1 MSARS
6 RALIPLSAE
15 QQAAMQAVA
24 VTEQRRRQGRT
35 LSAWPYATAFFRCLN
50 GSRRISL
57 TDLRF
62 FAPALTKEEFHGN
75 RLLWLAA
82 VDKLIESF
90 GEVCVLPLPSD
101 AGHRLFPSVPF
112 REGERRRQKTTL
124 TEQKYS
130 RQREREA
137 EQKARAYQAL
147 VAQAEIELAFH
158 SPETVGSWHA
168 RWSDRVAEHDLET
181 LFWQWGERFPSL
193 AGMERWQWQDMPFW
207 QVIAEASLAA
217 REAGHAVREME
228 RWMVPN
234 KLREAA

>member
-137 EQKARAYQAL
+137 ERRELEYQTCFA
-147 VAQAEIELAFH
+147 
-158 SPETVGSWHA
+158 
-168 RWSDRVAEHDLET
+168 
-181 LFWQWGERFPSL
+181 
-193 AGMERWQWQDMPFW
+193 
-207 QVIAEASLAA
+207 
-217 REAGHAVREME
+217 
-228 RWMVPN
+228 
-234 KLREAA
+234 

>member
-35 LSAWPYATAFFRCLN
+35 LSAWPYASAFFRCLN

-82 VDKLIESF
+82 VDKLIET
-90 GEVCVLPLPSD
+90 
-101 AGHRLFPSVPF
+101 HIMRLLISLWDVGTVFFTIYPQVF
-112 REGERRRQKTTL
+112 RHEK
-124 TEQKYS
+124 
-130 RQREREA
+130 
-137 EQKARAYQAL
+137 
-147 VAQAEIELAFH
+147 
-158 SPETVGSWHA
+158 
-168 RWSDRVAEHDLET
+168 
-181 LFWQWGERFPSL
+181 
-193 AGMERWQWQDMPFW
+193 
-207 QVIAEASLAA
+207 
-217 REAGHAVREME
+217 
-228 RWMVPN
+228 
-234 KLREAA
+234 

>member
-137 EQKARAYQAL
+137 ERRELEYQTCF
-147 VAQAEIELAFH
+147 AQAQIDLAFH
-158 SPETVGSWHA
+158 T
-168 RWSDRVAEHDLET
+168 
-181 LFWQWGERFPSL
+181 
-193 AGMERWQWQDMPFW
+193 
-207 QVIAEASLAA
+207 
-217 REAGHAVREME
+217 
-228 RWMVPN
+228 
-234 KLREAA
+234 

>member
-62 FAPALTKEEFHGN
+62 FAPALTKEEF
-75 RLLWLAA
+75 
-82 VDKLIESF
+82 F

-101 AGHRLFPSVPF
+101 AGQRLFPSVPF

-137 EQKARAYQAL
+137 ERRELEYQTCF
-147 VAQAEIELAFH
+147 AQAQIDLAFH
-158 SPETVGSWHA
+158 TPATVGSWLSL
-168 RWSDRVAEHDLET
+168 WSGVVEEHDLET
-181 LFWQWGERFPSL
+181 IFWGGVRAFSIT
-193 AGMERWQWQDMPFW
+193 
-207 QVIAEASLAA
+207 VII
-217 REAGHAVREME
+217 
-228 RWMVPN
+228 
-234 KLREAA
+234 

>member
-35 LSAWPYATAFFRCLN
+35 LSAWPYASAFFRCLN

-124 TEQKYS
+124 TERNTAAS
-130 RQREREA
+130 GNVRQNDGNWNTRHVLLR
-137 EQKARAYQAL
+137 RRL
-147 VAQAEIELAFH
+147 
-158 SPETVGSWHA
+158 
-168 RWSDRVAEHDLET
+168 T
-181 LFWQWGERFPSL
+181 LRFILPPRS
-193 AGMERWQWQDMPFW
+193 
-207 QVIAEASLAA
+207 
-217 REAGHAVREME
+217 EAGCPAGLVL
-228 RWMVPN
+228 
-234 KLREAA
+234 LRSMIWKRFSGGGAGVFHHCHHLTGFSGRRNHSGG

>member
-35 LSAWPYATAFFRCLN
+35 LPAWPYATAFFRCLN

-90 GEVCVLPLPSD
+90 G
-101 AGHRLFPSVPF
+101 
-112 REGERRRQKTTL
+112 
-124 TEQKYS
+124 
-130 RQREREA
+130 
-137 EQKARAYQAL
+137 
-147 VAQAEIELAFH
+147 
-158 SPETVGSWHA
+158 
-168 RWSDRVAEHDLET
+168 
-181 LFWQWGERFPSL
+181 
-193 AGMERWQWQDMPFW
+193 
-207 QVIAEASLAA
+207 
-217 REAGHAVREME
+217 
-228 RWMVPN
+228 
-234 KLREAA
+234 

>member
-35 LSAWPYATAFFRCLN
+35 LSAWPYASAFFRCLN

-82 VDKLIESF
+82 VDKLIET
-90 GEVCVLPLPSD
+90 
-101 AGHRLFPSVPF
+101 HIMRLLISLWDVGTVFFTIYPQVF
-112 REGERRRQKTTL
+112 RHEKSSIYY
-124 TEQKYS
+124 K
-130 RQREREA
+130 
-137 EQKARAYQAL
+137 
-147 VAQAEIELAFH
+147 
-158 SPETVGSWHA
+158 
-168 RWSDRVAEHDLET
+168 
-181 LFWQWGERFPSL
+181 
-193 AGMERWQWQDMPFW
+193 
-207 QVIAEASLAA
+207 
-217 REAGHAVREME
+217 
-228 RWMVPN
+228 
-234 KLREAA
+234 

>member
-35 LSAWPYATAFFRCLN
+35 LSAWPYASAFFRCLN

-130 RQREREA
+130 RQSGSSC
-137 EQKARAYQAL
+137 QKNRSNDDSDGKRPHHPQKIVSRSCSSTTPDQRDNQL
-147 VAQAEIELAFH
+147 PTVAG
-158 SPETVGSWHA
+158 V
-168 RWSDRVAEHDLET
+168 
-181 LFWQWGERFPSL
+181 
-193 AGMERWQWQDMPFW
+193 
-207 QVIAEASLAA
+207 
-217 REAGHAVREME
+217 
-228 RWMVPN
+228 
-234 KLREAA
+234 

>member
-112 REGERRRQKTTL
+112 REGERRHK
-124 TEQKYS
+124 S
-130 RQREREA
+130 
-137 EQKARAYQAL
+137 AL
-147 VAQAEIELAFH
+147 VMQSTAASKRGRQSRKPVRTRCWLLRLKSNWHFIHRKQSEAGMHAGVTGWQSMTRNPVLA
-158 SPETVGSWHA
+158 VGRAFSVTGRNGTLA
-168 RWSDRVAEHDLET
+168 VA
-181 LFWQWGERFPSL
+181 GYAIL
-193 AGMERWQWQDMPFW
+193 AGYRGSQSGSRGRSCCP
-207 QVIAEASLAA
+207 
-217 REAGHAVREME
+217 
-228 RWMVPN
+228 
-234 KLREAA
+234 